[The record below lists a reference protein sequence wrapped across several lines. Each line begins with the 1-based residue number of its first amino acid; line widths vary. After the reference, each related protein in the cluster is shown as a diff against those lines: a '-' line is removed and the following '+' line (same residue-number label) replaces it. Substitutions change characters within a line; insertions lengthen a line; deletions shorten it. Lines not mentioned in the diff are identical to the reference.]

1 MTRVITHPG
10 NTRDIPHAHSSQTTL
25 ESAGH
30 ANAPS
35 HCSFFA
41 FKNDNARGR
50 SGHVSFS
57 EKIVI
62 LFYLMI
68 VAIPRVLRPEALHC
82 LSLL

>member
-1 MTRVITHPG
+1 MTSHCVRIHPG
-10 NTRDIPHAHSSQTTL
+10 NSRDIPHTYKQL

-50 SGHVSFS
+50 SGHASIS

-68 VAIPRVLRPEALHC
+68 VAIPRVLQPAALHC

>member
-1 MTRVITHPG
+1 MTSHCVRIHPA
-10 NTRDIPHAHSSQTTL
+10 NSRDIPHTYKQL

-50 SGHVSFS
+50 SGHASFS

-68 VAIPRVLRPEALHC
+68 VAIPRVLRPAALHC